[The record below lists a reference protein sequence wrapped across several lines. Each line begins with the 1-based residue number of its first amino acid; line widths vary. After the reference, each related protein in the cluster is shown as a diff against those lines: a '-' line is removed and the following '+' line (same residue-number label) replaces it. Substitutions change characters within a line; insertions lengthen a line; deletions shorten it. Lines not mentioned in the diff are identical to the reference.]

1 MNGGAGR
8 ARLLALAVL
17 ALAGVSCAHGRAKPV
32 DFGEVNREYRGKD
45 YESVHDNWTRR
56 AKLVRD
62 VGTVIEAW
70 ATYKS
75 WDFRQAYVAYY
86 SEVYGVSEADRTA
99 LLRSQLEASRAS
111 YEFHLIAQSTS
122 DRWND
127 LDRRSS
133 PWRITLIDGTGA
145 ELSPSSITVAKLPDL
160 YESQFFPERTEFSRT
175 YVVTFARPL
184 GEAEGFLGPASGR
197 MQLRI
202 ASPVGSVQM
211 TWEAK

>member
-1 MNGGAGR
+1 MI
-8 ARLLALAVL
+8 ARRLVL
-17 ALAGVSCAHGRAKPV
+17 ALVIFPLAGGACAQTQSRPV
-32 DFGEVNREYRGKD
+32 DFGEVSHEYRGRD
-45 YESVHDNWTRR
+45 YLSVHDTWTRR

-86 SEVYGVSEADRTA
+86 SEIYSLSDADRAA
-99 LLRSQLEASRAS
+99 LLQSQLEASRAT
-111 YEFHLIAQSTS
+111 YEFHLIVQTTS

-127 LDRRSS
+127 LDRRTS
-133 PWRITLIDGTGA
+133 PWRMTLLDGTGA
-145 ELSPSSITVAKLPDL
+145 ELSPTSITVAKLPEL

-175 YVVTFARPL
+175 YVVTFSHPV
-184 GEAEGFLGPASGR
+184 GQSDGFVGAASGR
-197 MQLRI
+197 LQLRI
-202 ASPVGSVQM
+202 ASPMGSVDM